1 MHYQVVFNE
10 WYHVS
15 YQGYKTKVQH
25 QASLML
31 GQSGFTSRVCSV
43 IIVSIKAAEAS

>member
-15 YQGYKTKVQH
+15 WQGYGTKQQH
-25 QASLML
+25 QAFQKHKGTQFNAL
-31 GQSGFTSRVCSV
+31 SGSV
-43 IIVSIKAAEAS
+43 Q